1 MPVFVPNF
9 VMKDLVRKLGTK
21 ARDIS
26 CNSFTIFQ
34 NDVLV
39 KHKKHVDGI
48 VVGII
53 ELQLRQ

>member
-1 MPVFVPNF
+1 
-9 VMKDLVRKLGTK
+9 MKDLVRKLGTK

-53 ELQLRQ
+53 ELQLLQ